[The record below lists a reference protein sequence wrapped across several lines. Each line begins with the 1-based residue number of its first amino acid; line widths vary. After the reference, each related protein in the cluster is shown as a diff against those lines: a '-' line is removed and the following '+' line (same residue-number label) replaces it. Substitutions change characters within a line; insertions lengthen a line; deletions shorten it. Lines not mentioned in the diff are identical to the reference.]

1 MDHMRLSDDLRNML
15 MEAAA
20 WGKAGINPTIES
32 EMLEEA
38 SAEEEEVEVEEEE
51 EEEDEEE
58 ELEEGALHVCPL
70 CVSPLEEALDEE
82 SLLEHL
88 NVVVTLIDRL
98 TQINEG
104 EEDVEDVIHNTV
116 ADLLLGEDED

>member
-1 MDHMRLSDDLRNML
+1 MRLSDDLRNML

-38 SAEEEEVEVEEEE
+38 SAEEEEVEVEEE

>member
-20 WGKAGINPTIES
+20 WGKAGINPNIES

-38 SAEEEEVEVEEEE
+38 SAEEEEVEV
-51 EEEDEEE
+51 EEDEEE

>member
-20 WGKAGINPTIES
+20 WGKAGINPAVND

-38 SAEEEEVEVEEEE
+38 TTEEVDEEETLEEEE
-51 EEEDEEE
+51 EGE
-58 ELEEGALHVCPL
+58 LHVCPL

-82 SLLEHL
+82 ALLEHL

>member
-20 WGKAGINPTIES
+20 WGKAGISPRVED
-32 EMLEEA
+32 EMIEEA
-38 SAEEEEVEVEEEE
+38 TEEVDYEETF
-51 EEEDEEE
+51 
-58 ELEEGALHVCPL
+58 EEGDAAELHVCPL

-82 SLLEHL
+82 ALLEHL

-116 ADLLLGEDED
+116 ADLLLGEDEE